1 MPPKHT
7 VFQHNVVNCPLHDRI
22 SHYHAPIEHDVHHSA
37 PQHLEFDYPLHRF
50 LFQHHPIVID
60 HGPLD
65 LIIDHRPIDLVIDH
79 GPIDLVVQHP
89 DVQHPD
95 VQHCCPPGAPIVR
108 RLHPAVP
115 DHDHRAAG
123 FDRADDG
130 ADDRAHFDRAHFDRP
145 HFAPEFGRPLDD
157 FDHCGH
163 HYNGASY
170 QGQARYY
177 DDDYPSYNDNSTTG
191 HDH

>member
-7 VFQHNVVNCPLHDRI
+7 VFQHNIVNCPLHDRI
-22 SHYHAPIEHDVHHSA
+22 FDHHAPIEHDVYHSA

-50 LFQHHPIVID
+50 LFQHH
-60 HGPLD
+60 
-65 LIIDHRPIDLVIDH
+65 LILVDHRPL
-79 GPIDLVVQHP
+79 DLVVQHP
-89 DVQHPD
+89 DVQHF
-95 VQHCCPPGAPIVR
+95 CPPGAPIVR

-157 FDHCGH
+157 FDHGGH
-163 HYNGASY
+163 DYNGASY
-170 QGQARYY
+170 QGQARFY
-177 DDDYPSYNDNSTTG
+177 DDDCPNYNDNSTTG